1 MDVQE
6 FAKRMMGLMPQCRR
20 DFFRYEHA
28 YLSRGKISMPQF
40 DVLEYLSS
48 SRREPN
54 GHRDACLMSELAK
67 TFHISKPAA
76 TGLIDRLIAQKLV
89 ERLLSAKDRRVVKVR
104 LTAKGRQAVSSILER
119 RRQNLVKIFAHI
131 SASDRRQYVK
141 TLEQVVQILKQKIL
155 MVIVLVGMS
164 AAFPVSLGLAD
175 ETPASPVSPAGEPA
189 SVVVPRESFTL
200 QDCYALALKRSE
212 QLAIAKQ
219 TIQEAEGRFLQSLSG
234 ALPKLS
240 FNYSHEY
247 QQGENEPESKF
258 TFSQPLFSGFKEFAA
273 MAASRA
279 EGRQFR
285 QEESRARQ
293 LLLVDVADAFYFYG
307 FYQEHLE
314 LTQGIIQALEDRM
327 EELKKRVELGRSRA
341 SELASAQARLRR
353 AEAQAEQTRADL
365 GVARELLEFLTGKT
379 ILSVRDD
386 LDVPMTPKTSEEL
399 AFYVPGRADVLAA
412 REAVTVARK
421 KAAVAQAGYWPSVSV
436 EGNSYTQKTT
446 GNPSDWDVTLKMSV
460 PIFQGTQTLGK
471 VHEASALATQA
482 ELELSE
488 TTRRALME
496 IRQAY
501 VRWESSYNRAAALKK
516 AVDAAEEN
524 YQLQAADYRLSMVN
538 NLDVLQALADLHD
551 VRRDYIDAV
560 TDLKRFYWN
569 FKVKT
574 GDLKDVH
581 L

>member
-1 MDVQE
+1 
-6 FAKRMMGLMPQCRR
+6 MMEVLPRCRR
-20 DFFRYEHA
+20 DFFRYEHG
-28 YLSRGKISMPQF
+28 YISRGKISMPQF
-40 DVLEYLSS
+40 DVLEYLS
-48 SRREPN
+48 
-54 GHRDACLMSELAK
+54 HRDACLMTELAR

-76 TGLIDRLIAQKLV
+76 TGLIDRLVAQKLV
-89 ERLLSAKDRRVVKVR
+89 DRLLSAKDRRVVKVR
-104 LTAKGRQAVSSILER
+104 LTAKGRQAVSSVLER

-131 SASDRRQYVK
+131 SASDRRQYVR

-175 ETPASPVSPAGEPA
+175 ETPASPAGEPA
-189 SVVVPRESFTL
+189 SVVVPQESFTL

-247 QQGENEPESKF
+247 QSGDSEPESKF

-314 LTQGIIQALEDRM
+314 LTQGIIQALEDRIA
-327 EELKKRVELGRSRA
+327 ELKKRVELGRSRP

-353 AEAQAEQTRADL
+353 GEAEAEQTRADL

-379 ILSVRDD
+379 VLSVRDD

-412 REAVTVARK
+412 REAVTAAQKKVAVARS
-421 KAAVAQAGYWPSVSV
+421 GYWPSVSL
-436 EGNSYTQKTT
+436 EGNSYTQKTAA
-446 GNPSDWDVTLKMSV
+446 NPSDWDVTLKMSV
-460 PIFQGTQTLGK
+460 PVFQGTQTLGK

-501 VRWESSYNRAAALKK
+501 VQWESAYNRVAALKK
-516 AVDAAEEN
+516 AVDATEEN
-524 YQLQAADYRLSMVN
+524 YQLQAADYRLSMVS
-538 NLDVLQALADLHD
+538 NLDVLQALADLHGI
-551 VRRDYIDAV
+551 RRDYIDAV